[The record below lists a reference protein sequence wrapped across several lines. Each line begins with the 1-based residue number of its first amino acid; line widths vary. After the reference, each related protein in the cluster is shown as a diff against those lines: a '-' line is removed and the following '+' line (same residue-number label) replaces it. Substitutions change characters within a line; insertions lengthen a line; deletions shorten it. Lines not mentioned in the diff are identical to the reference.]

1 MVLEETVRIFVINI
15 IIFYHEIVA
24 NHRFETQIVKVPIID
39 PNLTLISM
47 PLLVNIT
54 NHRRG
59 CIDNSINTKMYRYT
73 IIYTCA
79 H

>member
-15 IIFYHEIVA
+15 IIFYHEIVD

-47 PLLVNIT
+47 PT
-54 NHRRG
+54 FG
-59 CIDNSINTKMYRYT
+59 
-73 IIYTCA
+73 
-79 H
+79 